1 MQVDSDAMSIWSLI
15 SGATTLVQLVM
26 LLLVGLSVMSWVM
39 IVTRIRVIGRARRA
53 GAAFEDRFWSGEDLS
68 SLYQQVKKDP
78 DPDSGQQAIF
88 RAGFQEFV
96 RLSKSSRDADAVMEG
111 AQRAMRV
118 ALQREQSRLNRSL
131 PFLATV
137 GSTSPYIGLFGTV
150 WGIMNSFRALA
161 NVSQATLA
169 VVAPG
174 IAEALIATAMGLFAA
189 IPAVVAYNRFAAA
202 TDELVGECE
211 MFAEEFSSV
220 LHRQAHGRGGAQ

>member
-1 MQVDSDAMSIWSLI
+1 MQLDSDAMSIWSLV

-26 LLLVGLSVMSWVM
+26 LLLVALSVMSWVM

-202 TDELVGECE
+202 AEELVGECE

>member
-1 MQVDSDAMSIWSLI
+1 MQVDSDAMSIWSLV

-26 LLLVGLSVMSWVM
+26 LLLVALSVMSWVM